1 MAVFAASACTDATTD
16 RSEINTTEET
26 GQGGSVA
33 GTEATVRST
42 LSKAET
48 GEQAGGLG
56 SSASTPSSVVVTRDS
71 PPLSLTMPAGIRGK
85 WRRSTEAS
93 VIPAECVDSA
103 SANMGLILTIRSD
116 GFSRFEDGGRLIR
129 VHERDSGQIRATF
142 DTTYA
147 DTPTQ
152 GEFLFKT
159 QDNGQTLI
167 ERQYGYGAQPGILRY
182 RRCPLVE

>member
-1 MAVFAASACTDATTD
+1 MEPAEVTVGSATF
-16 RSEINTTEET
+16 
-26 GQGGSVA
+26 
-33 GTEATVRST
+33 
-42 LSKAET
+42 KAEP
-48 GEQAGGLG
+48 GEQAGGLD
-56 SSASTPSSVVVTRDS
+56 SPPSTPSSTAVTRDS

-93 VIPAECVDSA
+93 VTPAECVDSA

-116 GFSRFEDGGRLIR
+116 GFSRFEEGGRLIR
-129 VHERDSGQIRATF
+129 VHERGSSQIRATF

-152 GEFLFKT
+152 GEFVFEA

-167 ERQYGYGAQPGILRY
+167 ERQYGDGAQPGILRY
-182 RRCPLVE
+182 RRCPQAE